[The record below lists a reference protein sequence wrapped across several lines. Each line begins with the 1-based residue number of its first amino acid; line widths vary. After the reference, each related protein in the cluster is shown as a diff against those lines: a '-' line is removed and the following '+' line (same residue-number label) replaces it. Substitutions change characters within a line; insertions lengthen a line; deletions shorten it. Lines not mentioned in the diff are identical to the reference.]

1 MVETQTE
8 TWLEK
13 NSDPGELR
21 EQVLISAKHNGNK
34 EAEMHVYADLAGAYL
49 ELGDF
54 KRAMENFLHCLIIA
68 KQEHARVYE
77 GDVYHMLGLA
87 YLRLGEYKRVI
98 TFFYQ
103 SLFIAK
109 EMGER
114 ATERDVYGS
123 LAVLTF
129 SWRP

>member
-1 MVETQTE
+1 MAG
-8 TWLEK
+8 K
-13 NSDPGELR
+13 NSDLRELR
-21 EQVLISAKHNGNK
+21 EQVLIDIKHNGIK
-34 EAEMHVYADLAGAYL
+34 EAEIQGYANLAGAYL

-54 KRAMENFLHCLIIA
+54 KRAMDNFLLSLIIA
-68 KQEHARVYE
+68 KQEHDRVYE

-114 ATERDVYGS
+114 ATEGDVCGK
-123 LAVLTF
+123 LGRVNLFLVTTN
-129 SWRP
+129 RP

>member
-1 MVETQTE
+1 MQ
-8 TWLEK
+8 
-13 NSDPGELR
+13 G
-21 EQVLISAKHNGNK
+21 
-34 EAEMHVYADLAGAYL
+34 YANLAGACL

-54 KRAMENFLHCLIIA
+54 KRAMHNFLHSLIIA

-109 EMGER
+109 EIGER
-114 ATERDVYGS
+114 ATEGDVCGK
-123 LAVLTF
+123 LGRVNLFLVTTN
-129 SWRP
+129 RP

>member
-1 MVETQTE
+1 MQ
-8 TWLEK
+8 
-13 NSDPGELR
+13 G
-21 EQVLISAKHNGNK
+21 
-34 EAEMHVYADLAGAYL
+34 YANLAGAYL

-54 KRAMENFLHCLIIA
+54 KRAMDNFLHNLIIA

-114 ATERDVYGS
+114 ATGDVCGK
-123 LAVLTF
+123 LGRANLFLVTTN
-129 SWRP
+129 RP

>member
-1 MVETQTE
+1 M
-8 TWLEK
+8 
-13 NSDPGELR
+13 D
-21 EQVLISAKHNGNK
+21 
-34 EAEMHVYADLAGAYL
+34 
-49 ELGDF
+49 
-54 KRAMENFLHCLIIA
+54 NFLLSLIIA
-68 KQEHARVYE
+68 EQEHARVYE

-114 ATERDVYGS
+114 ATEGDVCGK
-123 LAVLTF
+123 LGRVNLFLVTTN
-129 SWRP
+129 RP